1 MFEQSFVFTVT
12 TDANGHFHSIQPVT
26 SPFSLDVKISA
37 RLQAPV
43 GPAIHASFQLAPAQP
58 EPEEPPVAAVE
69 FTSSAGETVDLGKW
83 RVVAGENANLAT
95 AAGSTDPAAANEQVT
110 VEFVAAPSFF

>member
-1 MFEQSFVFTVT
+1 MFEQSFIVTVT
-12 TDANGHFHSIQPVT
+12 TDADGRFRSVQPVT

-37 RLQAPV
+37 RLQKPV
-43 GPAIHASFQLAPAQP
+43 GPAVHASFQLAPA
-58 EPEEPPVAAVE
+58 EPAPGEPPVGPCA

-95 AAGSTDPAAANEQVT
+95 AEGHTEPPAANEEVT